1 MEYMDLRKSFLRFL
15 GLFGLIALV
24 AATGNA
30 KPTRVGTVVV
40 DLVSPVQTIQPGQ
53 PFTVGLHMVMDDHW
67 HVYWQNPGDAGL
79 PPTIKWSLPD
89 GFTVGPV
96 NWPIPE
102 KLITPPLASYAYS
115 HEVIV
120 PLKITAPAD
129 LAPGQSITLTGK
141 ASWLVCKEEC
151 VPGESNVSL
160 NLQVAEQTI
169 ADPIWAEKFAAIE
182 YPKPAAFAVSS
193 SFDGGKFQLRFPATA
208 DLAGAEFYSGA
219 KGIIEHAADQS
230 LSIENGTATLTIPKN
245 EYLLT
250 RPDSLFGL
258 LVITNADSS
267 KSHLTFTSTLGDDK
281 PVAAAVTNE
290 ETTFW
295 KAILFAFIGGLILNL
310 MPCVLPVLSL
320 KILGFVNQAN
330 ETHSKPL
337 HHGLVFTAGVLISFW
352 LLAGT
357 LLILKAGGEQLG
369 WGFQLQSPIFLVFVT
384 SFIFL
389 FGLNLLGVFELGTS
403 LASAGAVA
411 SGKTG
416 FGGSF
421 LNGVTATIVATPCT
435 APFMGSALGY
445 SLAQPA
451 WIAMIIFTSIGLGM
465 AAPYLALS
473 ASPRLLKFV
482 PKPGRWM
489 ETFKQFLG
497 FILLATVLWLLWVLS
512 IQVGT
517 AGLIVVLAALLLM
530 GVAAWIIGRWDT
542 LVAATK
548 TKLLAR
554 GAALTLA
561 IAALVIGIGG
571 ASFQNTVAST
581 TAGSQSSIAWETFT
595 PQRVEELRTAGT
607 PVFIDFTAAWCL
619 SCQVNEK
626 VAFSSSDV
634 QQRFADLGIVALK
647 ADWTSRDQIIA
658 ETLAKFG
665 RNSVPLYVLYH
676 TAGAEP
682 IVLPEILTPGIVLE
696 ALNNITNP
704 SETSSSLR
712 QVTSHDG
719 QPLKE
724 NS

>member
-1 MEYMDLRKSFLRFL
+1 MDLRKSLLRLLCLL
-15 GLFGLIALV
+15 GMIAVV
-24 AATGNA
+24 AADSGA
-30 KPTRVGTVVV
+30 EPTRVGTVVV
-40 DLVSPVQTIQPGQ
+40 DLVSPVQSIQPGQ
-53 PFTVGLHMVMDDHW
+53 PFTVGLHMVMDEHW

-79 PPTIKWSLPD
+79 PPTVKWSLPD

-102 KLITPPLASYAYS
+102 KIITPPLASYAYS
-115 HEVIV
+115 HEIII
-120 PLKITAPAD
+120 PLQITPPNS
-129 LAPGQSITLTGK
+129 LPPGATVTLTGK

-151 VPGESNVSL
+151 VPGESDVSL
-160 NLQVAEQTI
+160 TLQVADQSI
-169 ADPIWAEKFAAIE
+169 ADPNWAPRFASIQ
-182 YPKPAAFAVSS
+182 YPEPATFPVSS
-193 SFDGGKFQLRFPATA
+193 SFDNGKFQLRFPAT
-208 DLAGAEFYSGA
+208 DRSISAEFYSGV
-219 KGIIEHAADQS
+219 KGIIEHAAEQS
-230 LSIENGTATLTIPKN
+230 LSIENGTATLTVPKN

-250 RPDSLFGL
+250 KPDSLFGL
-258 LVITNADSS
+258 LVITNSDSS
-267 KSHLTFTSTLGDDK
+267 RSHLEFTSILGYDK
-281 PVAAAVTNE
+281 PATAAVTTE

-295 KAILFAFIGGLILNL
+295 KAIFFAFVGGLILNL

-451 WIAMIIFTSIGLGM
+451 WIAMLIFSSIGLGM

-482 PKPGRWM
+482 PRPGRWM

-517 AGLIVVLAALLLM
+517 AGLIVVLAALLLL
-530 GVAAWIIGRWDT
+530 GIAAWIIGRWDT
-542 LVAATK
+542 LIASAK
-548 TKLLAR
+548 AKLLAR
-554 GAALTLA
+554 GSALVFA
-561 IAALVIGIGG
+561 VAALVIGIGG
-571 ASFQNTVAST
+571 ASFQNTVSTT
-581 TAGSQSSIAWETFT
+581 TAGARGSIAWETFS

-626 VAFSSSDV
+626 VAFSSTDV
-634 QQRFADLGIVALK
+634 QQRFADLGVVALK

-676 TAGAEP
+676 SSATEP

-704 SETSSSLR
+704 SENSSPLR
-712 QVTSHDG
+712 QVTSHG
-719 QPLKE
+719 VQPLKE